1 MEQNKFEGWTIMG
14 WSSTIPNVTEK
25 EFFDY
30 IHALEPVC
38 SAISWSEWKNPKQLP
53 NLKSYKIQVKE
64 KILNPTPAKPPVSDG
79 RTSENRSDSNEKR
92 TAQGRGAT
100 WETGGRLNSKV

>member
-1 MEQNKFEGWTIMG
+1 MEQNKFEGWTIVG

-64 KILNPTPAKPPVSDG
+64 KILNPAPAKPVSPYVVEIKGSVDKPH
-79 RTSENRSDSNEKR
+79 E
-92 TAQGRGAT
+92 
-100 WETGGRLNSKV
+100 ETGGGLNSKV